1 VDALA
6 HGYGLVEGPRWDARD
21 GSVWFSDALRGGVFR
36 VDASGQVETVLSE
49 RRGVGGIVLH
59 ADGGAVVSGRD
70 LVRVE
75 GEEEV
80 WALAAVDGVVG
91 FNDIFSDAEGR
102 VLAGG
107 LRYRPFKGEDPV
119 PGGVWLVDGAGAR
132 ELFGGVVWP
141 NGIGLSPD
149 GATVY
154 VADYERACVLAWRDA
169 DADAEPRV
177 AAQAP
182 EGASCDGLAVDAEGG
197 LWVALGQGGGIGRF
211 DPDGTLDAVLDVP
224 AAFVSSVSFGG
235 PDGRD
240 LFVATMLSRRDGTLF
255 HSQADVAG
263 LAAPPARV

>member
-1 VDALA
+1 VEALA

-36 VDASGQVETVLSE
+36 VTASGDVETMLAK
-49 RRGVGGIVLH
+49 RRGVGGLVLH
-59 ADGGAVVSGRD
+59 ADGGAVASGRE
-70 LVRVE
+70 LVHIRDADEAWRLLAVE
-75 GEEEV
+75 
-80 WALAAVDGVVG
+80 GVVG
-91 FNDIFSDAEGR
+91 FNDLFADAAGR

-119 PGGVWLVDGAGAR
+119 PGGVWRLGPEGESE

-154 VADYERACVLAWRDA
+154 VADYERACVLAWGEGDG
-169 DADAEPRV
+169 EPRV

-182 EGASCDGLAVDAEGG
+182 DGASCDGLAVDTEGG

-211 DPDGTLDAVLDVP
+211 SADGKLDAVLHVP
-224 AAFVSSVSFGG
+224 AGFVSSVSFGG
-235 PDGRD
+235 EDGRD

-255 HSQADVAG
+255 HSHAEVAG
-263 LAAPPARV
+263 LVAPLARV

>member
-36 VDASGQVETVLSE
+36 VTASGEIETMLPY
-49 RRGVGGIVLH
+49 RKGVGGLVLH
-59 ADGGAVVSGRD
+59 ADGGAVASGRE
-70 LVRVE
+70 LVHIRE
-75 GEEEV
+75 ADEA
-80 WALAAVDGVVG
+80 WPLMLVDGVVG
-91 FNDIFSDAEGR
+91 FNDLFADAAGR

-119 PGGVWLVDGAGAR
+119 PGGVWRLGRGGEAE

-149 GATVY
+149 GETVY
-154 VADYERACVLAWRDA
+154 VSDYERACVLACAGGDG
-169 DADAEPRV
+169 EPRV
-177 AAQAP
+177 AVQAP
-182 EGASCDGLAVDAEGG
+182 DGASCDGLAIDVEGG

-211 DPDGTLDAVLDVP
+211 SPDGTLDAVVDVP

-235 PDGRD
+235 EDGRD
-240 LFVATMLSRRDGTLF
+240 LFVSTMLSRRDGTLY
-255 HSQADVAG
+255 HWRADVAG
-263 LAAPPARV
+263 LVAPLAQV